1 MFNTSSKYDD
11 FEYFT
16 DRSKAVLLLWIF
28 YVFVLSCVCYV
39 LCASV
44 YMCFVV
50 TCWERADLLA
60 LVCGVFCEFVTISM
74 LSHLNKFEIKFELNI
89 SCTSTTAESRAKI

>member
-1 MFNTSSKYDD
+1 MFL
-11 FEYFT
+11 FC
-16 DRSKAVLLLWIF
+16 L
-28 YVFVLSCVCYV
+28 VFAMS

-60 LVCGVFCEFVTISM
+60 IVFGVVS
-74 LSHLNKFEIKFELNI
+74 LLLNHWYPGSGVVLDRID
-89 SCTSTTAESRAKI
+89 S